1 MTEFSPQFEE
11 FFNTSKS
18 PLKDAIDRRIREGG
32 VQLHLTNA
40 FYSDTLGKSVP
51 SNFIVATKF
60 APSGVEHNVGAVGFS
75 SEGTVHGLVVHPAL
89 SSAERGT
96 ITMSMLKAAHTLAFK
111 TKLFNHLE
119 LKPHR
124 FTSEQGLGVAKKIV
138 PGAREIQPG
147 NRVEGSW
154 DKSRQLAF
162 LRRFNRT
169 DFVCPSCFSKGTEG
183 NTTAACKNCKG
194 SGLEPRN
201 GKLTLNNYL
210 GIE

>member
-18 PLKDAIDRRIREGG
+18 PMKSAIDRHLKEGG
-32 VQLHLTNA
+32 VQLHLTNPI
-40 FYSDTLGKSVP
+40 FSDDSIKSVP

-60 APSGVEHNVGAVGFS
+60 APSGKEHNVGAVGFRTD
-75 SEGTVHGLVVHPAL
+75 GVVHGLVVHPGL
-89 SSAERGT
+89 SPAQRGV

-111 TKLFNHLE
+111 TKLFNHIE

-124 FTSEQGLGVAKKIV
+124 FTSDQGLGVAQKIV

-147 NRVEGSW
+147 TRIEGSW
-154 DKSRQLAF
+154 DESRQLAF
-162 LRRFNRT
+162 LRKFAKS
-169 DFVCPSCFSKGTEG
+169 DFVCPACFSKGTEG
-183 NTTAACKNCKG
+183 NTNAVCKNCKG
-194 SGLEPRN
+194 SGLEPYN